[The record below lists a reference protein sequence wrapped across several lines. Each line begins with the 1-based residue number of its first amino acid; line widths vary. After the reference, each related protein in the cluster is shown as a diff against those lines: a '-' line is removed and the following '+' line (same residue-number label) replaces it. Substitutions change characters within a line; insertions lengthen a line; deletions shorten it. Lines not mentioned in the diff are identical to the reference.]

1 MSLGGFVVRNA
12 LRNKRRLV
20 LTVSS
25 VAVSLFL
32 LTLLQ
37 VVLRGLTDPATTDQA
52 ALRIVVRHKVSLAN
66 MLFAKYKE
74 RIERL
79 PGVVHCS
86 RMLWFGGI
94 YQDERNFF
102 PQFACDPDK
111 VFQVFSEARID
122 REQLQAFVRERT
134 ACVVGIKTMERFGW
148 KLGDRVNILGAMWPA
163 DLELNIRGVY
173 SGGTDETYLFF
184 HHAYADELLGDQ
196 GFTGLF
202 WVKAADPSV
211 VPGLIQ
217 QIDAEFANSDAETKT
232 ETERSFQLGF
242 VSMLGNMRMLIA
254 SVSGVIVF
262 TLILVAGGTMSMTVR
277 ERIREIG
284 IMKALG
290 FRASKVFGLVLA
302 ESLAVALAGGLIGC
316 LAAALALSAVDF
328 YKVSRGLFVNFHLTP
343 DLLIQAAAVAALLG
357 LGSCLLPA
365 WSGVRRSVV
374 EALRTT
380 D

>member
-1 MSLGGFVVRNA
+1 MTVSGFIARNA
-12 LRNKRRLV
+12 LRNRRRLV

-37 VVLRGLTDPATTDQA
+37 VVLRGLTDPSTTDQA

-66 MLFAKYKE
+66 MLFSKYKD

-79 PGVVHCS
+79 PGVVQCTK
-86 RMLWFGGI
+86 MLWFGGI

-102 PQFACDPDK
+102 PQFGCDPET
-111 VFQVFSEARID
+111 VFQVFSEARIAP
-122 REQLQAFVRERT
+122 EQLRAFIAERT
-134 ACVVGIKTMERFGW
+134 ACVVGAKTMERFGW

-163 DLELNIRGVY
+163 DLELTIRGVY

-184 HHAYADELLGDQ
+184 HHKYADELLGDR

-202 WVKAADPSV
+202 WVKAATPEV
-211 VPGLIQ
+211 VPRLME

-232 ETERSFQLGF
+232 ETERSFQIGF

-254 SVSGVIVF
+254 SISAVIVF
-262 TLILVAGGTMSMTVR
+262 SLVLVSGGTMSMAVR
-277 ERIREIG
+277 ERIREIA

-290 FRASKVFGLVLA
+290 FRAAKVFGLVLA
-302 ESLAVALAGGLIGC
+302 ESLAVAMAGGFLGC
-316 LAAALALSAVDF
+316 LAAALILNAVDF
-328 YKVSRGLFVNFHLTP
+328 YKVSRGMFVNFHLTS
-343 DLLIQAAAVAALLG
+343 DLLLQAATVAALLG
-357 LGSCLLPA
+357 IGSCILPA
-365 WSGVRRSVV
+365 WSAVRRSVV
-374 EALRTT
+374 DALRTA